1 MIDELAT
8 TEQGET
14 RPITRLRPGDF
25 IWHQGAFRRVIAI
38 RDART
43 VTMAGQHV
51 LRSTHASTVEA
62 ATRRMILA
70 EQRAR
75 NISGAHTRRL
85 RS

>member
-1 MIDELAT
+1 MIDELTT

-14 RPITRLRPGDF
+14 RSITRLRPGDF
-25 IWHQGAFRRVIAI
+25 IWHDGAFRRVL
-38 RDART
+38 T
-43 VTMAGQHV
+43 VSGRKITMAGQHV
-51 LRSTHASTVEA
+51 LRSTHAATVEA

-75 NISGAHTRRL
+75 NISGAHTQRL